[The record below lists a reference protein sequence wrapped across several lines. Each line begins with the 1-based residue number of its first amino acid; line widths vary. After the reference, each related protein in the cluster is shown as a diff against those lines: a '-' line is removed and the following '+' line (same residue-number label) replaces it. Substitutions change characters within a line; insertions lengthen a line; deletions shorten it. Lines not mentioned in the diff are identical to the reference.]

1 MKRGMMKS
9 MTALVVFLLLASGC
23 AYFQKSGTSDQAAK
37 QKSETPNVV
46 FYTFPDI
53 PVPKELTLVREK
65 SFIYETP
72 SVKAGVLLLTGNVDI
87 ASLESYFK
95 ANMARNGWRFVNSYK
110 YNDMILN
117 FLKEDKA
124 SNIRATRDAFSTQVE
139 IWVGPVDRS
148 GQPLMERRENDLR

>member
-1 MKRGMMKS
+1 MKKGMIGMG
-9 MTALVVFLLLASGC
+9 ALGVFLFLASGC
-23 AYFQKSGTSDQAAK
+23 AYFQKSGTPDQAAK
-37 QKSETPNVV
+37 QKTEAPNVA

-53 PVPKELTLVREK
+53 PVPKELNLEREK

-95 ANMARNGWRFVNSYK
+95 TNMAKNGWRFVNSYK

-124 SNIRATRDAFSTQVE
+124 STIKASRNTFTTQVE
-139 IWVGPVDRS
+139 IWVGPVDKT
-148 GQPLMERRENDLR
+148 GPALAGHRENDVR